1 MTAAVE
7 DADPA
12 ESAEILNAIG
22 ELCPDDLSIASIERV
37 CLGKGPVGE
46 ALKYKGYTGTIEYDA
61 EDDLLVG
68 HIVGINDSIGF
79 HGSTMEEIE
88 ASFIDAV
95 GNYLSLC
102 KEIGKLPDE

>member
-1 MTAAVE
+1 MPTESITKEFVIN
-7 DADPA
+7 DDPA
-12 ESAEILNAIG
+12 
-22 ELCPDDLSIASIERV
+22 
-37 CLGKGPVGE
+37 GE

-68 HIVGINDSIGF
+68 HIVEINDSIGF

-88 ASFIDAV
+88 ASFNDAV
-95 GNYLSLC
+95 ENYLSLC